1 MVRRLPVLQN
11 QPAGETPWTVRRA
24 VGVSVVT
31 ALLCWAILLWAAQS
45 WGLVGIAV
53 SFVGA
58 CGVAGA
64 VVAHRVVSTALR
76 RTALVSTALV
86 AGLVWS
92 LALLGGSLCD
102 ILTALAALLGLCA
115 LSGIGFALGI
125 FGLFWQWRFRSRQ
138 RG

>member
-11 QPAGETPWTVRRA
+11 QPPVEAPWTVRRA

-31 ALLCWAILLWAAQS
+31 ALLSWAILLWVAQR
-45 WGLVGIAV
+45 WGLAGIAV
-53 SFVGA
+53 SFVLA

-64 VVAHRVVSTALR
+64 VVAHRVAPTALR
-76 RTALVSTALV
+76 RTALACAALV

-92 LALLGGSLCD
+92 LALLGGGLCD

-125 FGLFWQWRFRSRQ
+125 FGLFWQRRFRSRE

>member
-11 QPAGETPWTVRRA
+11 QPPVEAPWTVRRA

-31 ALLCWAILLWAAQS
+31 ALLCWAILLWVAQR

-64 VVAHRVVSTALR
+64 VVAHRVVPTALR
-76 RTALVSTALV
+76 RTALACAGLV

-92 LALLGGSLCD
+92 LALLGGGLCD

-125 FGLFWQWRFRSRQ
+125 FGLFWQRRFRSRE